1 MHNASRRTLLST
13 LFVLAACATC
23 LSGCPSESKPAGGTA
38 KPGASGT
45 PAGSGE
51 AKTPPKSNKEFK
63 IGWSV
68 WTGWMPFKLMDEK
81 GFLQKRAEEH
91 GVKIKLVEFKGYM
104 DSVQAYAAKKLDGC
118 AMTSMES
125 LQPASNGV
133 KSAGILINDR
143 SHGGDGVLARG
154 NTDVK
159 GLAGKTVLLE
169 EFSVSHYLLNRALES
184 ANLKEKDVKIKNIP
198 GDDAGKA
205 FITDPGVQVVA
216 TWNPHLFQA
225 VEAGKGKVIFS
236 SRDIPNE
243 IMDFLIVSDAALKE
257 APGLGKALTDAW
269 FDAMSYITNTATRKE
284 AIEIM
289 AKGAGSS
296 VEDFN
301 KMLADTDLFTDKKKS
316 ADFLEGD
323 VIKSTMA
330 KVKKFSFDHDLVK
343 DDKFT
348 IGFGK
353 DAKDLLRFDNSY
365 IVVK

>member
-1 MHNASRRTLLST
+1 MHNASRRSLLST
-13 LFVLAACATC
+13 LFVLVACATF
-23 LSGCPSESKPAGGTA
+23 LSGCPSETKPQGGTA
-38 KPGASGT
+38 APGASGK
-45 PAGSGE
+45 PVGGGDD
-51 AKTPPKSNKEFK
+51 AKKSTALNKEYK

-91 GVKIKLVEFKGYM
+91 GVKVKLVEFKGYM

-133 KSAGILINDR
+133 KSVGILINDR
-143 SHGGDGVLARG
+143 SHGGDGVLMRTG
-154 NTDVK
+154 DVK
-159 GLAGKTVLLE
+159 SLAGKTVLLE

-184 ANLKEKDVKIKNIP
+184 VDLKEKDLKIKNIP

-205 FITDPGVQVVA
+205 FITDNTVQAVA

-225 VEAGKGKVIFS
+225 VEAGKGKVVFS

-243 IMDFLIVSDAALKE
+243 IMDFLIVSEAALQE
-257 APGLGKALTDAW
+257 SPALGKALTEAW
-269 FDAMSYITNTATRKE
+269 FDAMELITNSATRKE

-301 KMLADTDLFTDKKKS
+301 KMLADTDLFVDKKKS

-323 VIKSTMA
+323 TIKATMT
-330 KVKKFSFDHDLVK
+330 KVKKFSFDHDLIK
-343 DDKFT
+343 NDKFT